1 MEPEERVF
9 LNAKE
14 GTETALYNH
23 RLRRGMYILPSL
35 FTAGTLICGYY
46 AILNTLQGAQLM
58 AAGAARALA
67 SSSFDNAAMAI
78 GLAIVFDALDGR
90 IARLT
95 NSTSNFGREFDSL
108 ADVITFG
115 LAPGILAYSWGVRPA
130 IDALQIPLTQHL
142 RAVGWIITFAYLICG
157 AARLARFNIDTVK
170 PGADRRFFI
179 GLPIPAGAG
188 VIAAVVHWQ
197 KTPLTYWPFAVVWL
211 LVALGLAFLMVS
223 RVRYPSFKSLDLRRR
238 RPYVTIIF
246 IGLIIWAILFYSEPV
261 LLVLALTYALS
272 GLVHEIPGKSRPPNH
287 RVPKEVKAQ

>member
-1 MEPEERVF
+1 MEPEWQAPHR
-9 LNAKE
+9 AKE
-14 GTETALYNH
+14 GTETAIHNH
-23 RLRRGMYILPSL
+23 RQRRGMYVLPSL

-58 AAGAARALA
+58 AAGAAASLA
-67 SSSFDNAAMAI
+67 SSTFDNAAMAI
-78 GLAIVFDALDGR
+78 GFAILFDALDGR

-95 NSTSNFGREFDSL
+95 NATSNFGREFDSL

-115 LAPGILAYSWGVRPA
+115 LAPGILAYAWGVRPA
-130 IDALQIPLTQHL
+130 IDASQIPMTHHL

-170 PGADRRFFI
+170 PGVDRRYFI
-179 GLPIPAGAG
+179 GLPIPAAAG
-188 VIAAVVHWQ
+188 VIVAVVHWQ
-197 KTPLTYWPFAVVWL
+197 KTPLTYWPVAVVWL
-211 LVALGLAFLMVS
+211 LATLGLAFLMVS
-223 RVRYPSFKSLDLRRR
+223 RVRYHSFKSLDLRRR

-272 GLVHEIPGKSRPPNH
+272 GPVHEIPSRSRPPNPH
-287 RVPKEVKAQ
+287 LPEEVKAQ